1 MKYEKMLASRY
12 IKSQK
17 RQSTF
22 TVISIAI
29 AVAIMT
35 MIFVLHG
42 VMIGCIRN
50 TVYKSAPYH
59 LVIHDVTDFQAQN
72 LWYLKCVGSVKTER
86 DEDGCLSAM
95 ILFDKDIGYRDAWL
109 EDAAKRIGASELYE
123 QSQYEWNDMLMT
135 IDTVDDEGHLNR
147 ARIFAF
153 FFIFA
158 VFFAVALRLVV
169 DTAFEISSKER
180 ERQYGVLQSIGATP
194 GQIVNI
200 ITIEGMRQCLTAIP
214 AGIISGIVFARVMY
228 GAVLS
233 AGLLDYIRGTTGDE
247 PELGFSVD
255 PIMLLVSAAVGAAW
269 VFLSA
274 YGVGMR
280 VIKKSPIEAIKS
292 RPNDV
297 KKIRKHTISGLIFGI
312 SGSIAS
318 RNTGRQKKRFVI
330 TVISLTI
337 SITLFSVFTEL
348 TDTIERSINRTINDY
363 AYDCDFIAANCNYN
377 FTGTSYEEA
386 FIEIE
391 DSGLFKDTK
400 ICIIEM
406 NHFKDQNY
414 KTPAVTCY
422 VNKAYYDHLYGG
434 NSPVSYEELARSGDY
449 ILNLSWLELLDN
461 IKLKVPESG
470 DCTLITNRRTVPEGI
485 DTDNMSVAEV
495 VQNLKK
501 ETPELRINIAGKAE
515 QTEKTLTQY
524 NGLLIGTLET
534 YNEICHEYYG
544 DIAHEADFFCTS
556 LSDDKYNEK
565 THKEITDWFDA
576 HSDTVS
582 LEWDLLKEKID
593 IHNVIAALRTGGL
606 IVNLLLAITA
616 VVNMMNIISTGIANR
631 KSEMASLQCMGMTD
645 GQLKFM
651 TAIECLQYSV
661 LSAVFSVILSILL
674 ITGTEKFWVSMTGE
688 LNDRTQTVMT
698 DMICSIPYFRILVS
712 TAAAFVIGC
721 ITSFVML
728 KIQNSESLAEQIRTE

>member
-12 IKSQK
+12 IRSQK

-29 AVAIMT
+29 AVAILT

-42 VMIGCIRN
+42 VMINCIRN

-59 LVIHDVTDFQAQN
+59 LVIHDLTDFQAKN
-72 LWYLKCVGSVKTER
+72 LWYTKCVGSVKTEHE
-86 DEDGCLSAM
+86 EDGTFSAM

-109 EDAAKRIGASELYE
+109 EDAAKRIGATEQYE
-123 QSQYEWNDMLMT
+123 QGQYEWNDMLMT

-147 ARIFAF
+147 IRIFVF

-200 ITIEGMRQCLTAIP
+200 ITIEGMRQCITAIP
-214 AGIISGIVFARVMY
+214 AGIISGIVFARIMY

-233 AGLLDYIRGTTGDE
+233 AGLLDYIRGTTGEE

-255 PIMLLVSAAVGAAW
+255 PLMLLVSAAVGAAW

-297 KKIRKHTISGLIFGI
+297 RKIRKHTLSGLIFGI
-312 SGSIAS
+312 SGNIAS
-318 RNTGRQKKRFVI
+318 RNTRRQKKRFII
-330 TVISLTI
+330 TVLSLTI
-337 SITLFSVFTEL
+337 SITLFSLFTEL
-348 TDTIERSINRTINDY
+348 TENIERNINQTINDY
-363 AYDCDFIAANCNYN
+363 SYDCDFIAANYSYN
-377 FTGTSYEEA
+377 FKGNSYEET
-386 FIEIE
+386 IKELE
-391 DSGLFKDTK
+391 DSRLFKDTEV
-400 ICIIEM
+400 CIIEM
-406 NHFKDQNY
+406 NHFKNQEFR
-414 KTPAVTCY
+414 TAAVTCY
-422 VNKAYYDHLYGG
+422 VNKAYYDHMFGE
-434 NSPVSYEELARSGDY
+434 NAPVSYEELARSGDY
-449 ILNLSWLELLDN
+449 IINQSWIGLNESTAE
-461 IKLKVPESG
+461 IPESG
-470 DCTLITNRRTVPEGI
+470 TYTVITERRTIPDGL
-485 DTDNMSVAEV
+485 DTDNMSLRDV
-495 VQNLKK
+495 VSSLIK
-501 ETPELRINIAGKAE
+501 ETPELRINVAGKAE
-515 QTEKTLTQY
+515 AKEKVLAQFG
-524 NGLLIGTLET
+524 GLLIGTLET
-534 YNEICHEYYG
+534 YNEIRDEYYG
-544 DIAHEADFFCTS
+544 SIAEDANCFCTC
-556 LSDDKYNEK
+556 LSENKYNEK
-565 THKEITDWFDA
+565 THKEITDWFEA
-576 HSDTVS
+576 HSETVC
-582 LEWDLLKEKID
+582 LEYDLLKEKID
-593 IHNVIAALRTGGL
+593 IHNVMAALRTGGL
-606 IVNLLLAITA
+606 IVNLLLAVTA
-616 VVNMMNIISTGIANR
+616 IVNMMNIISTGIANR

-661 LSAVFSVILSILL
+661 LSAVFSIILSVLL
-674 ITGTEKFWVSMTGE
+674 ITGTEKFWTVMTGA
-688 LNDRTQTVMT
+688 LTDRTQTVMT
-698 DMICSIPYFRILVS
+698 DMICSVPYFRIVIS

-728 KIQNSESLAEQIRTE
+728 KVQNSESLAEQIRTE